1 MAGLWSPLESALALS
16 LGAALL
22 VAACADSGSIH
33 APEGPSSAGAGGEN
47 SPPIM
52 PQDSGA
58 QIPGL
63 NEGFGGAAALDPLCG
78 SGECVPDSLDC
89 NDSEPPGGDS
99 GGAAGDSGPDDELA
113 CRLEPVEGEP
123 VAVCALAGPNRL
135 DEPCFSASDCQA
147 GYACIGAGLT
157 GRCRPFCCHGP
168 SSCDSLSGTYCSH
181 QPQRV
186 NSNDESSEEPLIVP
200 VCIPADDCD
209 LTDPYPCPSGRTC
222 GCPEG
227 KACLVVRTADADE
240 NPAGS
245 TACVEPGPG
254 KVGEP
259 CPVEGRI
266 PKKGEPEPKVCGH
279 GLVCSRATGKCVE
292 LCSTLG
298 AGTTKCAG
306 LCQASPALPTG
317 WGICIEP

>member
-1 MAGLWSPLESALALS
+1 MAGFWSPPACVLACSAW
-16 LGAALL
+16 GALL
-22 VAACADSGSIH
+22 IVACSGSGSIH
-33 APEGPSSAGAGGEN
+33 APEGPGSAGAGGDG
-47 SPPIM
+47 SAPVT
-52 PQDSGA
+52 PQESEAPVPDPNA
-58 QIPGL
+58 
-63 NEGFGGAAALDPLCG
+63 NYGGAASLDPFCG

-89 NDSEPPGGDS
+89 NQGGEAPSEPGS
-99 GGAAGDSGPDDELA
+99 GDDELA
-113 CRLEPVEGEP
+113 CRLEPIEGEP
-123 VAVCALAGPNRL
+123 VAVCAPAGPNRL

-157 GRCRPFCCHGP
+157 GRCRPFCCHGS
-168 SSCDSLSGTYCSH
+168 SSCDALSGTFCSH

-186 NSNDESSEEPLIVP
+186 NSNDGDSEEALIVP

-209 LTDPYPCPSGRTC
+209 LTDPYPCPPGRAC

-227 KACLVVRTADADE
+227 KACVVVRTADE
-240 NPAGS
+240 NQDPTGS

-254 KVGEP
+254 KAGDL

-266 PKKGEPEPKVCGH
+266 PKMNEPEPKACGH
-279 GLVCSRATGKCVE
+279 GLVCSRATGRCIE

-298 AGTTKCAG
+298 VGTTKCAG